1 MFDNFFERLYDQIV
15 VQEYY
20 KLLLD
25 GLWVTIQVSLAALV
39 LGIIIGTLLAVI
51 KVVPKKSIFGRL
63 AEWIANI
70 YITVIRGIPMV
81 VLLFLLYFVLFARL
95 LEFMEAIWV
104 AILAMGINSG
114 AYVAEIIRSGILAV
128 DHGQMEAGRSLGL
141 TYRTTM
147 WKIVLPQAIKNILPA
162 LGNEFITLIKDTSVV
177 GFITVFD
184 LTRAARAIVANT
196 YDVAIAYI
204 VLAAVYLILVLGA
217 TALVNLLERRLR
229 RSDRR

>member
-25 GLWVTIQVSLAALV
+25 GLWVTIQVSLMALV

-51 KVVPKKSIFGRL
+51 KVVPKKSIFGRI

-95 LEFMEAIWV
+95 LDFMEAIWV

-114 AYVAEIIRSGILAV
+114 AYVAEIVRSGILAV

-196 YDVAIAYI
+196 YDVAIGYI
-204 VLAAVYLILVLGA
+204 VLAAIYLVLVMIA